1 MQNFCYNFS
10 KSRVGKHKEVYTL
23 GKFCEA
29 KLFRSKDNYKES
41 VKCSRPFLVCNS
53 CSLWNIYSMPECC
66 KQVSCLSLE
75 PKLCQSFSMLH
86 GNNFDAIILLPRFNL
101 KRYYNNTRLF
111 SRSVKNSLG
120 KRLSKFDHSRC
131 HRSER
136 LPLSMNTQRNHCARI
151 LLGRMETHAH
161 RTLW

>member
-1 MQNFCYNFS
+1 MRLSCFGRKIITKSLLNAHGLFWFVIHALYETSTRCQNVVN
-10 KSRVGKHKEVYTL
+10 
-23 GKFCEA
+23 
-29 KLFRSKDNYKES
+29 
-41 VKCSRPFLVCNS
+41 
-53 CSLWNIYSMPECC
+53 
-66 KQVSCLSLE
+66 
-75 PKLCQSFSMLH
+75 SFSMLH
-86 GNNFDAIILLPRFNL
+86 GNNFDAIILLPRFTL

-120 KRLSKFDHSRC
+120 MRLSKFDRSRC

-161 RTLW
+161 RSL